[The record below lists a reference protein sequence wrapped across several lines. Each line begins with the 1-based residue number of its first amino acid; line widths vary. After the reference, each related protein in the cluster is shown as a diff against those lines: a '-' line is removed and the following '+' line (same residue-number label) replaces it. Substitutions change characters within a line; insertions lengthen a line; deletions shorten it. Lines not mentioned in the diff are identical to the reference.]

1 MSTASGANNMS
12 VEASKFLDLG
22 TRILSA
28 IAMIAIS
35 VAAFWLGGYWAVG
48 FIGLGALVMLW
59 EFHKM
64 LRQESVRDKIDLAIM
79 VLAASLSI
87 VATFMLGWIWG
98 ALALIIGAVALF
110 KRDHKNWFW
119 LSSGLLYIGASMT
132 AMLMIFLSP
141 EHGLFDVFWVVAIVA
156 LTDIGGYFAGRLIGG
171 PKLWPAVSPKKT
183 WAGTVGGW
191 ILAVI
196 AGGLLGWFGPE
207 PILRSVIVSF
217 VIAVA
222 SQLGD
227 LLESWLKR
235 KKNVKDASDIIPG
248 HGGLM
253 DRLDGVMAAA
263 LVFAFIQGLS

>member
-1 MSTASGANNMS
+1 VSKADNMR
-12 VEASKFLDLG
+12 VETNKFLDLG

-35 VAAFWLGGYWAVG
+35 VAAFWLGGYWAIG

-64 LRQESVRDKIDLAIM
+64 LRQETVRGKIDLAIM
-79 VLAASLSI
+79 VGSAALSV
-87 VATFMLGWIWG
+87 VATFMFGWIWG

-110 KRDHKNWFW
+110 KRDDQNWFW

-141 EHGLFDVFWVVAIVA
+141 EHGLFDVFWVVSIVA

-191 ILAVI
+191 CLAVL
-196 AGGLLGWFGPE
+196 AGVLLGWFGPE
-207 PILRSVIVSF
+207 PILRSLVISF

-235 KKNVKDASDIIPG
+235 AKNVKDASDIIPG

>member
-1 MSTASGANNMS
+1 MSGKAN
-12 VEASKFLDLG
+12 KFLDLG
-22 TRILSA
+22 TRVLSA
-28 IAMIAIS
+28 IVMIAIS
-35 VAAFWLGGYWAVG
+35 VAAFWLGGYWAIG
-48 FIGLGALVMLW
+48 FIGAGALVLLW

-64 LRQESVRDKIDLAIM
+64 LRQEEVRGKIDLAIM
-79 VLAASLSI
+79 GGSAVVS
-87 VATFMLGWIWG
+87 VYATFTYGWIYG
-98 ALALIIGAVALF
+98 AAALIVGAAALY
-110 KRDHKNWFW
+110 KSDHENWFW

-141 EHGLFDVFWVVAIVA
+141 EHGLFDVFWVVLIVA
-156 LTDIGGYFAGRLIGG
+156 LTDIGGYFAGRIIGG

-183 WAGTVGGW
+183 WAGTLGGW
-191 ILAVI
+191 CLAII
-196 AGGLLGWFGPE
+196 AGALLGWFGPE
-207 PILRSVIVSF
+207 PVMRSLVISF
-217 VIAVA
+217 VIAIA

-235 KKNVKDASDIIPG
+235 QKDVKDSSDIIPG

>member
-1 MSTASGANNMS
+1 MS
-12 VEASKFLDLG
+12 VEANKFLDLG
-22 TRILSA
+22 TRVLSA

-35 VAAFWLGGYWAVG
+35 VTAFWLGGYWAVG

-64 LRQESVRDKIDLAIM
+64 LRHEDVRGKIDLAIM
-79 VLAASLSI
+79 VGSAAASV
-87 VATFMLGWIWG
+87 VATFLLGWLWG
-98 ALALIIGAVALF
+98 AGTLLIGAAALY
-110 KRDHKNWFW
+110 KRDHENWFW

-141 EHGLFDVFWVVAIVA
+141 EHGLFDVFWVVLIVV
-156 LTDIGGYFAGRLIGG
+156 LTDIGGYFAGRVIGG

-183 WAGTVGGW
+183 WAGTIGGW
-191 ILAVI
+191 ALALV
-196 AGGLLGWFGPE
+196 AGLLLGMFGPE
-207 PILRSVIVSF
+207 PVMRSIGVSF
-217 VIAVA
+217 VISVA
-222 SQLGD
+222 SQIGD

-235 KKNVKDASDIIPG
+235 QKDIKDSSDIIPG

-263 LVFAFIQGLS
+263 LVFALIQGLS